1 MKLHL
6 KFLFFFTSLTLFA
19 QQKNDSIIQIQALD
33 EVVLKATRLSE
44 QSLRSPL
51 AVSLIIS
58 SRNALLEPQLSINES
73 LISVP
78 GLFAQNAYNF
88 NQDLR
93 VSIRGFGA
101 RSAFGIRGV
110 KLIVDGIPET
120 TPDGQG
126 QIDNLLV
133 GLIDRIEVIRG
144 PSASFYGNAS
154 GGVIYMSTLEEI
166 NEKVRLNYTTGSY
179 GLHIAQALVSM
190 SKNNNKALL
199 ALSHSRSDGYR
210 DHSAFSQFQSNY
222 KSVRT
227 INKKNKLLW
236 QVNYTHGPKA
246 YDPGGLT
253 LDQLV
258 ENPRKA
264 RVANLDYDAREAL
277 DHFKTGA
284 QLSSQ
289 LPKATLKNH
298 LYLAHRKFIGYLPF
312 KTGGVSTF
320 NRFYWGLG
328 SSLNRSFK
336 NSNLHLGWSHDS
348 QVDHRKRYNNIDGAK
363 GELQQEQDE
372 NYTNS
377 ALFIN
382 SNNTLGSWMVQT
394 GVRADYIALSFDK
407 SQKKQSYFSLNPN
420 LGLHYK
426 LSSRSGVYSRYSQSF
441 QTPTLSEL
449 SNDPN
454 GSLGF
459 NSDLEPT
466 KATNIELGFK
476 LRTRNSRFEIALFSI
491 TSKGEL
497 VPYTMELYPGRTFY
511 SNAGKTARKG
521 VEVSY
526 LKKWGDFKMEQSYS
540 FSDFKFEST
549 NKYLPGIPQHN
560 FFNKFTYELSK
571 EVQLAFTSVYW
582 GSLYA
587 TSSNSV
593 KVKDQYYSHLSMSKS
608 YKTVDLKWGINNLF
622 NSDYY
627 DNIRV
632 NTWGGRYYEPA
643 PKRNVYLGILWRIN

>member
-44 QSLRSPL
+44 QSIRSPL

-236 QVNYTHGPKA
+236 QVNYTHGP
-246 YDPGGLT
+246 
-253 LDQLV
+253 
-258 ENPRKA
+258 
-264 RVANLDYDAREAL
+264 
-277 DHFKTGA
+277 
-284 QLSSQ
+284 S
-289 LPKATLKNH
+289 
-298 LYLAHRKFIGYLPF
+298 
-312 KTGGVSTF
+312 
-320 NRFYWGLG
+320 
-328 SSLNRSFK
+328 
-336 NSNLHLGWSHDS
+336 
-348 QVDHRKRYNNIDGAK
+348 
-363 GELQQEQDE
+363 
-372 NYTNS
+372 
-377 ALFIN
+377 
-382 SNNTLGSWMVQT
+382 
-394 GVRADYIALSFDK
+394 
-407 SQKKQSYFSLNPN
+407 
-420 LGLHYK
+420 
-426 LSSRSGVYSRYSQSF
+426 
-441 QTPTLSEL
+441 
-449 SNDPN
+449 
-454 GSLGF
+454 
-459 NSDLEPT
+459 
-466 KATNIELGFK
+466 
-476 LRTRNSRFEIALFSI
+476 
-491 TSKGEL
+491 
-497 VPYTMELYPGRTFY
+497 
-511 SNAGKTARKG
+511 
-521 VEVSY
+521 
-526 LKKWGDFKMEQSYS
+526 
-540 FSDFKFEST
+540 
-549 NKYLPGIPQHN
+549 
-560 FFNKFTYELSK
+560 
-571 EVQLAFTSVYW
+571 
-582 GSLYA
+582 
-587 TSSNSV
+587 
-593 KVKDQYYSHLSMSKS
+593 
-608 YKTVDLKWGINNLF
+608 
-622 NSDYY
+622 
-627 DNIRV
+627 
-632 NTWGGRYYEPA
+632 
-643 PKRNVYLGILWRIN
+643 